1 MNKINRYGFLALYA
15 TCFFVVLFKA
25 IKIPIT
31 HDECATTVHYINY
44 SYWEI
49 MMYPD
54 SWPNN
59 HILNTLSVKWLTATF
74 AKEQWIVRIPNLIG
88 FWIYA
93 YGIYLFLKLV
103 FKPES
108 KLFLFGALIFVLNFY
123 LIDFFSLS
131 RGYGLSCAFV
141 TISAAYFLKSFLE
154 KKDACVWLAIGLAII
169 GSYANFT
176 SLIYLMCSCLM
187 FVLYFFQKNNFK
199 LKIFSWNN
207 FLLLLICIAYG
218 ALIANPIIKMKQD
231 DQFKYWTSKGFI
243 EESVVTTVDHFKY
256 GSYDLSKYNSYTISV
271 IIISLVVF
279 IELFWIFRMIKHK
292 AIKEVFENPVFISN
306 TILLLTAMISIL
318 NCKLTNTPNLN
329 GRTALLFY
337 PLFSILICSLI
348 ASLNKINFVPQFAV
362 GFCILWF
369 AGWHFKDTFSFKNVR
384 EWWFDENTFQV
395 MEFLRADAKCEKI
408 NLRTNWLFHPSFY
421 FYVYTGKYTDLNLHN
436 YNKEVDVNSDATYYY
451 VLNEDVP
458 KLEANYYKVVSFDN
472 ARFIL
477 KRKKP

>member
-1 MNKINRYGFLALYA
+1 MNKTNKYGFLIFYA
-15 TCFFVVLFKA
+15 ACFFVVLFKA
-25 IKIPIT
+25 ITIPIT
-31 HDECATTVHYINY
+31 HDECATTVHYSTY

-49 MMYPD
+49 LMYPD

-59 HILNTLSVKWLTATF
+59 HILNTLSVKWLITTF
-74 AKEQWIVRIPNLIG
+74 TKEQWIVRIPNLIG

-103 FKPES
+103 FKPDS

-141 TISAAYFLKSFLE
+141 TISAVYILKSFIE
-154 KKDACVWLAIGLAII
+154 KKDMYIWLAIALAII

-176 SLIYLMCSCLM
+176 SLIYVMCSCLM
-187 FVLYFFQKNNFK
+187 FTLYFFQKNNYK
-199 LKIFSWNN
+199 LKIISWNN
-207 FLLLLICIAYG
+207 FILLLICAGYG

-231 DQFKYWTSKGFI
+231 DQFKYWTSKGFV
-243 EESVVTTVDHFKY
+243 EESVITTVDHFKY
-256 GSYDLSKYNSYTISV
+256 GSYDLNQYDSYIISI
-271 IIISLVVF
+271 IIISLVIF
-279 IELFWIFRMIKHK
+279 IELFWIFRIIKHK
-292 AIKEVFENPVFISN
+292 AIKEVFENPVFLSN
-306 TILLLTAMISIL
+306 TILLLTALISIL

-337 PLFSILICSLI
+337 PLFALVICSLV
-348 ASLNKINFVPQFAV
+348 AALNKIHLIPQLIV
-362 GFCILWF
+362 GFSILWF
-369 AGWHFKDTFSFKNVR
+369 STWHFKDTFSFKSVR

-395 MEFLRADAKCEKI
+395 VEFLRNDAKCEQI

-421 FYVYTGKYTDLNLHN
+421 FYVYTGKFTKFNLHN
-436 YNKEVDVNSDATYYY
+436 YNKEVDVNSDADYYY
-451 VLNEDVP
+451 VLGEDVA
-458 KLEANYYKVVSFDN
+458 KLEANYYKVASFDN

-477 KRKKP
+477 KRKK